1 MQKVE
6 DIKINYKQCQDVL
19 DCAEKRLQTNGL
31 GVTTEGYN
39 LFFINLKFHFSFS
52 LDLVATAK
60 NVYTGMITAGSKANQ
75 THKIVEVRIFI
86 LKVFLYKSFILLFLV
101 YSK

>member
-19 DCAEKRLQTNGL
+19 DSAEKRLQTNGL
-31 GVTTEGYN
+31 GVTTEGKFETN
-39 LFFINLKFHFSFS
+39 FFELSKISS

-75 THKIVEVRIFI
+75 THKIVEVRLNIFI
-86 LKVFLYKSFILLFLV
+86 
-101 YSK
+101 